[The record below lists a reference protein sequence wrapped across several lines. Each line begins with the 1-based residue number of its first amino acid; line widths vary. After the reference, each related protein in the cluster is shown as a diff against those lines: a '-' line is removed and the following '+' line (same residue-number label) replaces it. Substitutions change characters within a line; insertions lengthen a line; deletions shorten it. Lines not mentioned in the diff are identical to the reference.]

1 MSGYLF
7 ERSWATMLGVSV
19 GFMVYLGTPTVL
31 LDRFLLV
38 RFARDRAAAA
48 GNEIMFDTL
57 KDRA

>member
-1 MSGYLF
+1 
-7 ERSWATMLGVSV
+7 MLGVSV

-38 RFARDRAAAA
+38 RFARDQAAAA